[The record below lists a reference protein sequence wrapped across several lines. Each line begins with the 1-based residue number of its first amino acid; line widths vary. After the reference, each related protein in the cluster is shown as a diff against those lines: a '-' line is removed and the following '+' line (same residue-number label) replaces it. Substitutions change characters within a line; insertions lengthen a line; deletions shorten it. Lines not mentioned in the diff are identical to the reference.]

1 MAKNGYTTLNL
12 PTALV
17 EELRVWRMAFNNAY
31 GKTVSY
37 GEMIRSMLDSLK
49 DSDPG
54 VVEELDIILNRHP
67 ELIDKIANY
76 RSLCGQESKG
86 KNEQ

>member
-31 GKTVSY
+31 GKNVSY
-37 GEMIRSMLDSLK
+37 GEMIRGMLDSLPE
-49 DSDPG
+49 SEPG
-54 VVEELDIILNRHP
+54 VVEELGIILSRHP
-67 ELIDKIANY
+67 ELGKKMANF
-76 RSLCGQESKG
+76 SGEEDI
-86 KNEQ
+86 N

>member
-12 PTALV
+12 PQALV
-17 EELRVWRMAFNNAY
+17 EELKVWRMAYNAAY

-37 GEMIRSMLDSLK
+37 AEMIRGMLDSLE

-54 VVEELDIILNRHP
+54 VVAELEEILKKHP
-67 ELIDKIANY
+67 ELQDKMAN
-76 RSLCGQESKG
+76 
-86 KNEQ
+86 

>member
-17 EELRVWRMAFNNAY
+17 EELKVWRMAFNTSY

-37 GEMIRSMLDSLK
+37 AEMLRGMLDSLETTE
-49 DSDPG
+49 PG
-54 VVEELDIILNRHP
+54 VCEELQRIVELHP
-67 ELIDKIANY
+67 ELGEKI
-76 RSLCGQESKG
+76 G
-86 KNEQ
+86 KYAGENKD

>member
-17 EELRVWRMAFNNAY
+17 DELRIWHIAFCNAY
-31 GKTVSY
+31 GKSVSY
-37 GEMIRSMLDSLK
+37 ADIIRGMLDSLE
-49 DSDPG
+49 DSDPS
-54 VVEELDIILNRHP
+54 VVQELEILLKKHP
-67 ELIDKIANY
+67 ELKEKMANY
-76 RSLCGQESKG
+76 HNVSGKESKE

>member
-17 EELRVWRMAFNNAY
+17 EELKVWKMAFSASY
-31 GKTVSY
+31 GRPMSY
-37 GEMIRSMLDSLK
+37 GEMLRGMLDSLE

-54 VVEELDIILNRHP
+54 VVEELDRIVKKHP
-67 ELIDKIANY
+67 ELEEKMGRFTSENV
-76 RSLCGQESKG
+76 E
-86 KNEQ
+86 N